1 MVMTPITALEKP
13 LFSGN
18 AQCSKLNLP
27 NAIHLILAT
36 FRLNPMTSK
45 SWMRNLNQ
53 SQAIQSVGEV
63 TQVKRRG
70 LGFQF
75 SAVLDDTF
83 K

>member
-36 FRLNPMTSK
+36 TLGQGWF
-45 SWMRNLNQ
+45 
-53 SQAIQSVGEV
+53 SVTRFGYN
-63 TQVKRRG
+63 G
-70 LGFQF
+70 
-75 SAVLDDTF
+75 A
-83 K
+83 

>member
-36 FRLNPMTSK
+36 TLGQGWFSVTRFGYNGAYESHDLY
-45 SWMRNLNQ
+45 NLMPV
-53 SQAIQSVGEV
+53 IG
-63 TQVKRRG
+63 
-70 LGFQF
+70 
-75 SAVLDDTF
+75 
-83 K
+83 